1 MLLEVAFSLDV
12 SLFPILCGVSEDP
25 QRMLGALELELQI
38 AVSHTVGAGD
48 WTLGPLQEPVPF
60 SAETFL
66 QLGEM
71 NFDQAPHSF
80 HRKEGSLKG

>member
-1 MLLEVAFSLDV
+1 MFLYSPF
-12 SLFPILCGVSEDP
+12 LCGVSGGP
-25 QRMLGALELELQI
+25 QRMLGALELKLQT

-66 QLGEM
+66 QLREM
-71 NFDQAPHSF
+71 NSDQDPHSF
-80 HRKEGSLKG
+80 HWIEGSLKG